1 MGLAVDL
8 GQKLFV
14 PVIHDVQSKSVFQLV
29 DELGSLI
36 QKTREDRLEPSDVE
50 GGSITL
56 TNVGM
61 FEIHS
66 ANSVIVQPQV
76 SIIYM
81 GSAREVPG
89 VRDGCIEVRRKMIF
103 GSTFD
108 HRVVNG
114 AQGGRFLMKVKEYLE
129 DMGRF
134 VMHLH

>member
-1 MGLAVDL
+1 MAVDL
-8 GQKLFV
+8 GQKLLV
-14 PVIHDVQSKSVFQLV
+14 PVIHDIQNKSGFQLV
-29 DELGSLI
+29 DELGPLI
-36 QKTREDRLEPSDVE
+36 QKTREERLEPSDVE
-50 GGSITL
+50 GGTITL

-89 VRDGCIEVRRKMIF
+89 VRDGCIEIRRKMIF

-114 AQGGRFLMKVKEYLE
+114 AQGGRFLVKVKEYLE

-134 VMHLH
+134 VMHLR